1 MTESLTLDHGLW
13 QLIRDL
19 TGVAISLDDSTDEA
33 VWLCEAPIDDD
44 GDQDTIGLYAVVETA
59 EFHLSVRL
67 STRAAGDDHAL
78 TSVPISRRAAMFAAE
93 FGEDDA
99 EITVTFDDEHT
110 ATVIVDQLSAAIE
123 STTTHPAPDII
134 EPRPTMPDITVDN
147 RDLVRLLTAALLG
160 TGGAVDNG
168 VDQPLT
174 WFSADA
180 AGELII
186 SRDWRSVGG
195 GRATLRA
202 TAEVVS
208 IDHRH
213 DATDPET
220 VGIIAQAATRHLGA
234 ITRAVQTVWASA
246 ETIGIQLPRHAG
258 DEIII
263 SSSMWTISVP
273 TSVAPVVAAIDR
285 IQERFSHDGWNCERV
300 GATSL
305 VIGQYPE
312 LLRVDALDDAPARLR
327 CTMVIATDVE
337 ASAELFGELNE
348 ITAGLVDSKVWFDD
362 GRIIIGV
369 DTTDADPARVA
380 WAWAKLTGESA
391 HLGVVLGAFGA
402 ELMST

>member
-13 QLIRDL
+13 KLIRDL

-33 VWLCEAPIDDD
+33 VWLCEAPIDD
-44 GDQDTIGLYAVVETA
+44 GHDTIGLYAVVETA

-67 STRAAGDDHAL
+67 STRDAGDGQSL
-78 TSVPISRRAAMFAAE
+78 TCAPISRRAAMFATE
-93 FGEDDA
+93 FGDDDT
-99 EITVTFDDEHT
+99 EITVTFDDERT
-110 ATVIVDQLSAAIE
+110 TTVTVDQITAAIE
-123 STTTHPAPDII
+123 STTTDPGPDII

-147 RDLVRLLTAALLG
+147 HDLIRVLTAALYG
-160 TGGAVDNG
+160 TGGAHDNG

-174 WFSADA
+174 WFSVDA

-186 SRDWRSVGG
+186 SRDWRPVGG

-202 TAEVVS
+202 AAEVVS

-213 DATDPET
+213 EATDPET

-234 ITRAVQTVWASA
+234 LTRAVQVVWASA
-246 ETIGIQLPRHAG
+246 ESIGIQLPHHAG

-273 TSVAPVVAAIDR
+273 TSVAPGVAAIDR
-285 IQERFSHDGWNCERV
+285 IQERLNYDGWNCERV

-312 LLRVDALDDAPARLR
+312 LLRVDALDDAAARLH

-369 DTTDADPARVA
+369 DTTDADAAGVAR
-380 WAWAKLTGESA
+380 AWAKLTGESA
-391 HLGVVLGAFGA
+391 HLGAVLGAFGA
-402 ELMST
+402 ELTST